1 MDVSRRSLVRA
12 GGAAAVL
19 GAGGAFAYGQ
29 VLGSADATEP
39 TALVAGSLLSVCR
52 AIPGASV
59 EAHGSAAV
67 RRLVVGGLRE
77 PDAVALADPRLFDG
91 ISDRA
96 TLFATN
102 ALVVAYD
109 PESAHADDLR
119 DDWRSA
125 IVAEDVTIGR
135 TDPSRDPL
143 GYRTVM
149 ALELAERRYDVDAGR
164 VLDAS
169 TVFQETDVLNV
180 VEQGGVDAAFTY
192 RSMAAERDL
201 PAVSLSDAIDFSNP
215 DYAEEYA
222 TVSYELDRTTLRGTP
237 IRYAAAATT
246 ERGDGWVEDL
256 VTARDRLEAGG
267 FVVPREYPVYDDR
280 LAFPGAG

>member
-1 MDVSRRSLVRA
+1 MEPSRRTFVRV
-12 GGAAAVL
+12 GATATVL
-19 GAGGAFAYGQ
+19 GAGGTFAYGR
-29 VLGSADATEP
+29 LAASETADQP
-39 TALVAGSLLSVCR
+39 TALVAGSLLDVCT
-52 AIPGASV
+52 AIAGASV

-67 RRLVVGGLRE
+67 RRLVVDGLRD
-77 PDAVALADPRLFDG
+77 PDAVALADPRLFSG
-91 ISDRA
+91 IADRA

-102 ALVVAYD
+102 ALVVTYD
-109 PESAHADDLR
+109 PESAHADDLQ

-125 IVAEDVTIGR
+125 IAAEGVTIGR

-149 ALELAERRYDVDAGR
+149 ALELAERRYGVDAGG
-164 VLDAS
+164 VLDSS

-201 PAVSLSDAIDFSNP
+201 PAVSLPDAIDFSNP

-222 TVSYELDRTTLRGTP
+222 TVSYELDRTTLHGTP

-246 ERGDGWVEDL
+246 GRGEEWVEDL
-256 VTARDRLEAGG
+256 VTARNRLEAGG
-267 FVVPREYPVYDDR
+267 FVVPREYPIYDER
-280 LAFPGAG
+280 LVFPDSG